1 MAHWY
6 NDAHRHSAIGFVT
19 PAQRHAGQDQD
30 MLKQRA
36 QVYAAARQN
45 HPERWSK
52 QARQWTYVDTVHLNP
67 DTPESEDALPLKKAA

>member
-1 MAHWY
+1 
-6 NDAHRHSAIGFVT
+6 
-19 PAQRHAGQDQD
+19 

-36 QVYAAARQN
+36 QVYASARQT

-52 QARQWTYVDTVHLNP
+52 EARQWTYVDTVHLNP

>member
-1 MAHWY
+1 
-6 NDAHRHSAIGFVT
+6 
-19 PAQRHAGQDQD
+19 

-36 QVYAAARQN
+36 QAYASARQT

-52 QARQWTYVDTVHLNP
+52 EARQWNYVDVVHLNP